1 MVFLRGTPAADRGC
15 NPPAGPDPEFEP
27 FNLMHRGSASMLVDR
42 AHKLLTM
49 AADGNTA
56 GDQVRQAAQD
66 FIDAFRGANAGD
78 VAAALGILSKA
89 YALPHTDHL
98 PLVLAVAGS
107 LVERG
112 ADATP
117 LVAPV
122 VEFLQHVTPLAVD
135 FHDACVAQLPV
146 DSDDQDD
153 GDDGNDAEDTVDPD
167 AAFQAI
173 VGRLHAK
180 MPEAAVAWRALEA
193 RYVPVVA
200 VLAASPSARAQ
211 SRSLALSMKHLR
223 EYNGGASWLAPM
235 LMVLDGEP
243 ILVVEPDTGLGLVG
257 RMSGVSDNFQLHV
270 LLMDVFPRSDSR
282 SGPRISPKAA
292 DIVRG
297 NVAEQQDDAPI
308 TGHWNLHAWTALQ
321 AAGRLAR
328 DHDPS
333 STSHWIWN
341 EGVPADIPAFDGHR
355 VVVLGPPSYPRSFLA
370 QRDFRGLRA
379 NIDVERLLS
388 PDEVAAWVGR
398 FSQSGPDG
406 KPER

>member
-1 MVFLRGTPAADRGC
+1 
-15 NPPAGPDPEFEP
+15 
-27 FNLMHRGSASMLVDR
+27 MLVDR
-42 AHKLLTM
+42 AHKLLTI
-49 AADGNTA
+49 AAESNTA
-56 GDQVRQAAQD
+56 GDLVRQAAQD
-66 FIDAFRGANAGD
+66 FIDAFRGADAGD
-78 VAAALGILSKA
+78 VAAALGILGKA

-98 PLVLAVAGS
+98 PLVLAAAGF
-107 LVERG
+107 LVEQG

-117 LVAPV
+117 LAAPV
-122 VEFLQHVTPLAVD
+122 LEFLRHVTPLAVD
-135 FHDACVAQLPV
+135 FHDACVAQLAV
-146 DSDDQDD
+146 GTDDRDN
-153 GDDGNDAEDTVDPD
+153 GDDGNDAEDGNDPE
-167 AAFQAI
+167 AAFRAI
-173 VGRLHAK
+173 AGRLQVK
-180 MPEAAVAWRALEA
+180 MPEAAAAWGALEA
-193 RYVPVVA
+193 RYVPVIA

-211 SRSLALSMKHLR
+211 SRSLALSMERLR
-223 EYNGGASWLAPM
+223 EHNGGAAWLAPM

-257 RMSGVSDNFQLHV
+257 RMSGVSVNFQLHV
-270 LLMDVFPRSDSR
+270 LLMDVFPRSNSR

-292 DIVRG
+292 AIVRG
-297 NVAEQQDDAPI
+297 NVDEQQDDAPI

-321 AAGRLAR
+321 ATGRLSR

-333 STSHWIWN
+333 SSSHWIWN

-355 VVVLGPPSYPRSFLA
+355 VVVLGPSSYRRSFFA

-398 FSQSGPDG
+398 FSQSAPNG